1 MGRYGMSGALVAG
14 ATAFLFSVTPA
25 ISSDQLRANVQK
37 QVVKM
42 GVSPQ
47 EAEKLTPAAL
57 AQAELILNEAE
68 GSSKADQIRALLA
81 RQ

>member
-1 MGRYGMSGALVAG
+1 MGRYSISGALIAG

-47 EAEKLTPAAL
+47 DAAKLTPAAL
-57 AQAELILNEAE
+57 AQAELILNDSE
-68 GSSKADQIRALLA
+68 GATKADQIRALLA